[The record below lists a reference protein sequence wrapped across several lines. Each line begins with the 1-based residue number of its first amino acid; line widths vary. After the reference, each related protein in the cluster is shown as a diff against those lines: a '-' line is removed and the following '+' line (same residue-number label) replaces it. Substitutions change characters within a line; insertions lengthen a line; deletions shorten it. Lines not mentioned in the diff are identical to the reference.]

1 MYKASLLAIASLVL
15 SVTAQ
20 TPVTNI
26 IQGCV
31 TNYDATIDYF
41 PEKINVADDKANI
54 FSIDYYKNYKVIQNH
69 LNKQSYVLVQCGT
82 PTPSNIT
89 NNTEVYQVP
98 ITKAGVMETSIV
110 PYLEMIGAAESI
122 SLIADGNL
130 ISSPCFQKYLSSGN
144 VTILESTNQTLQK
157 QQIDAVQVQFG
168 SNPYA
173 YASTPIDP
181 NSTVAASEAFE
192 PDVLGRS
199 SWISY
204 YAAFYNLEGVA
215 NGIRQNI
222 TDNYNR
228 LKAAAANYPKKP
240 VVAWATY
247 EAASKYNNN
256 TASYTLKNDSYK
268 IQLTRD
274 AGAVMLNSNAVTYSS
289 ASDLL
294 AAISSADILIDETYI
309 GSNLTD
315 FLKNYGIPESDSN
328 KYNFLKRKSVYR
340 EDGILTAAGG
350 YDWFE
355 APFAMADAL
364 LEDMI
369 NVVNPVAPSSDY
381 KRHWLRNIAL
391 NEPIKYVTSA
401 NCTWSEN
408 APRPNLATEFNGGNF
423 SLSSESGA
431 STIGIN
437 IISLFGISL
446 FSLYFL

>member
-1 MYKASLLAIASLVL
+1 MLPF
-15 SVTAQ
+15 T
-20 TPVTNI
+20 
-26 IQGCV
+26 
-31 TNYDATIDYF
+31 
-41 PEKINVADDKANI
+41 
-54 FSIDYYKNYKVIQNH
+54 
-69 LNKQSYVLVQCGT
+69 
-82 PTPSNIT
+82 
-89 NNTEVYQVP
+89 
-98 ITKAGVMETSIV
+98 
-110 PYLEMIGAAESI
+110 
-122 SLIADGNL
+122 
-130 ISSPCFQKYLSSGN
+130 
-144 VTILESTNQTLQK
+144 TLK
-157 QQIDAVQVQFG
+157 EL
-168 SNPYA
+168 PM
-173 YASTPIDP
+173 
-181 NSTVAASEAFE
+181 
-192 PDVLGRS
+192 
-199 SWISY
+199 
-204 YAAFYNLEGVA
+204 
-215 NGIRQNI
+215 NI

-256 TASYTLKNDSYK
+256 TASYMLKNDSYK

-274 AGAVMLNSNAVTYSS
+274 AGAVMLNPNAATYSS

-431 STIGIN
+431 SSIDIN